1 MMALHPEVQKKA
13 QAEVDAICGR
23 ERLPHFGDR
32 EHLPYLEALIKE
44 VTRMHPSVPSG
55 ESDTAR

>member
-1 MMALHPEVQKKA
+1 KRA
-13 QAEVDAICGR
+13 QVEVDVICEH

-55 ESDTAR
+55 APFR